1 MLASSRKN
9 KEKKLYSSKI
19 LYKAPNIY
27 ETYKRMVKIKNITL
41 SELNTSLSSIDCLSK
56 RTDNNMT
63 TKNSELRYNLINLI
77 DSNEKVKVCEEK
89 EKKIKKNKPYLSYLG
104 FLESKGFGFF
114 SNEQRFK
121 WQNTENY
128 NYPTGINTFQKTKK
142 HINISYDSKKEYQFK
157 RQKKYIISSSNDNS
171 FEQTQRVLN
180 TNRNNKKDKK
190 EVKEDFLNKNS
201 KKRLNLQKFVN
212 VGGIAEL
219 LKKTPIKEKIKG
231 VKRIKKNNSYEL
243 NLFRNDYAKFEL
255 PTKVKKHFIE
265 KNIDN
270 DIFGLKKFKSMNN
283 KDFKERKMCKIFNN
297 YVEKHYKLEYY

>member
-9 KEKKLYSSKI
+9 KEKQLYSSKI

-27 ETYKRMVKIKNITL
+27 ETYKRMVKTKNIPIC
-41 SELNTSLSSIDCLSK
+41 ELNTSHSSIDGLSK

-63 TKNSELRYNLINLI
+63 TRNSKPRYNLINLI
-77 DSNEKVKVCEEK
+77 DSNGKVKVHEEK
-89 EKKIKKNKPYLSYLG
+89 EKKIKKNKLYLSYLG

-128 NYPTGINTFQKTKK
+128 NYPTGINTFQRTKK
-142 HINISYDSKKEYQFK
+142 HINISYGSKKEYQYK

-171 FEQTQRVLN
+171 FEQTQRVIN
-180 TNRNNKKDKK
+180 INRNNKKDADEYFPYKK
-190 EVKEDFLNKNS
+190 I
-201 KKRLNLQKFVN
+201 KKGINLQKFVN

-243 NLFRNDYAKFEL
+243 NLFGNDYAKLEI
-255 PTKVKKHFIE
+255 PTNVKKHFIE

-270 DIFGLKKFKSMNN
+270 DIFGLKKFKSMDN
-283 KDFKERKMCKIFNN
+283 KDYKERKIHKIFNN
-297 YVEKHYKLEYY
+297 GVEKTYKLAYY

>member
-1 MLASSRKN
+1 
-9 KEKKLYSSKI
+9 
-19 LYKAPNIY
+19 
-27 ETYKRMVKIKNITL
+27 MVKTKNIPI
-41 SELNTSLSSIDCLSK
+41 SELNTSRSSIDGLSK

-63 TKNSELRYNLINLI
+63 TRNSKPRYSLINFI
-77 DSNEKVKVCEEK
+77 DSNEKVKVHEEK
-89 EKKIKKNKPYLSYLG
+89 EKKIKKNKLYLSYLG
-104 FLESKGFGFF
+104 FLESKGFDFF

-128 NYPTGINTFQKTKK
+128 NYPTGINTFQRTKK
-142 HINISYDSKKEYQFK
+142 HIYISYDSKKEYQFK

-190 EVKEDFLNKNS
+190 EVNEDFLCGGS
-201 KKRLNLQKFVN
+201 KKRINLQKFVN

-219 LKKTPIKEKIKG
+219 LKKTPLKEKIKG

-243 NLFRNDYAKFEL
+243 NLFRNDYAKFEM
-255 PTKVKKHFIE
+255 PTNVKKHYIE

-270 DIFGLKKFKSMNN
+270 DIFGLKKLNQ
-283 KDFKERKMCKIFNN
+283 
-297 YVEKHYKLEYY
+297 